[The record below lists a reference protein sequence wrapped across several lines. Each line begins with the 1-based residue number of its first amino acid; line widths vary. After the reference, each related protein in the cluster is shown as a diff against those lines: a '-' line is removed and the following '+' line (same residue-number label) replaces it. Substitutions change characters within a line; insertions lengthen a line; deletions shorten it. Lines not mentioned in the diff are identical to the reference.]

1 MTMSLYSSL
10 NLLKRLNFIIK
21 NSGNSN
27 LRYIIFILIVKAFLE
42 TAGIGLIYPFIDLVI
57 NKDFIYENILFNYLL
72 KNNFISHKN
81 QFLMLMGFCLIIFY
95 ISSAFFSIYSKIKSD
110 DFIWKT
116 NTDIVKLSYK
126 KHIYSDLNVYKKS
139 NTNKNT
145 HDIIN
150 EVHLF
155 INGFLLNFLDI
166 IPRVFLL
173 LFFTCYLILINPII
187 TIVAFLFIVVFY
199 SLFLSLLTKKID
211 KMSEK
216 RYKFQTRLFDYVNS
230 SIRAIKDIKV
240 NAFEEY
246 FIEKVKKP
254 AYDYS
259 LLNRDISIYTS
270 FPKYIIELIVLISIV
285 FFTLHNLNKA
295 NLLEYIPVLTIFSLS
310 FVKLFPITQGMFTN
324 ITRIRFNYNSLAVV
338 ENSIH
343 EIKNIGSTRA
353 PKNFDVFESLE
364 LKNISFSYDDKSILK
379 NQTLKINKGDL
390 CLLFGESGS
399 GKTTLIEILL
409 GFFPP
414 NKGEII
420 LNGKLYKRNL
430 LLSSKLNIGY
440 VSQDLILFE
449 GGLIEN
455 ITLKKE
461 DQRNHKNKDIKELL
475 SFCYLDDVVK
485 SLGGID
491 GFISEGGKNLSEGQK
506 QRIILARALYKQPDL
521 LVLDEAT
528 SALNK
533 NLEKKII
540 ETLIEKKITI
550 VLITHNE
557 SLKKYSKNI
566 FTLK

>member
-1 MTMSLYSSL
+1 MSLYSSL

>member
-1 MTMSLYSSL
+1 
-10 NLLKRLNFIIK
+10 
-21 NSGNSN
+21 
-27 LRYIIFILIVKAFLE
+27 VKAFLE

-95 ISSAFFSIYSKIKSD
+95 ISSAFFSIYSKLKSD

-187 TIVAFLFIVVFY
+187 TIVAFLFIVLFY

-285 FFTLHNLNKA
+285 FFTLYNLNKT

-420 LNGKLYKRNL
+420 LNGKPYKRNL

>member
-1 MTMSLYSSL
+1 
-10 NLLKRLNFIIK
+10 
-21 NSGNSN
+21 
-27 LRYIIFILIVKAFLE
+27 
-42 TAGIGLIYPFIDLVI
+42 
-57 NKDFIYENILFNYLL
+57 
-72 KNNFISHKN
+72 
-81 QFLMLMGFCLIIFY
+81 
-95 ISSAFFSIYSKIKSD
+95 
-110 DFIWKT
+110 
-116 NTDIVKLSYK
+116 
-126 KHIYSDLNVYKKS
+126 
-139 NTNKNT
+139 
-145 HDIIN
+145 
-150 EVHLF
+150 
-155 INGFLLNFLDI
+155 
-166 IPRVFLL
+166 
-173 LFFTCYLILINPII
+173 
-187 TIVAFLFIVVFY
+187 
-199 SLFLSLLTKKID
+199 
-211 KMSEK
+211 
-216 RYKFQTRLFDYVNS
+216 
-230 SIRAIKDIKV
+230 
-240 NAFEEY
+240 
-246 FIEKVKKP
+246 
-254 AYDYS
+254 
-259 LLNRDISIYTS
+259 
-270 FPKYIIELIVLISIV
+270 
-285 FFTLHNLNKA
+285 
-295 NLLEYIPVLTIFSLS
+295 
-310 FVKLFPITQGMFTN
+310 
-324 ITRIRFNYNSLAVV
+324 
-338 ENSIH
+338 
-343 EIKNIGSTRA
+343 
-353 PKNFDVFESLE
+353 
-364 LKNISFSYDDKSILK
+364 
-379 NQTLKINKGDL
+379 L